1 MAGKCYYITSERRR
15 WQFEVDGEQY
25 GPYSTERDAIAAAT
39 VEARQALRD
48 GSPEAQILARSA
60 GDGGYALTRS
70 PWWCE
75 TICVR

>member
-60 GDGGYALTRS
+60 GGAWQVRWDSRTA
-70 PWWCE
+70 PPE
-75 TICVR
+75 T